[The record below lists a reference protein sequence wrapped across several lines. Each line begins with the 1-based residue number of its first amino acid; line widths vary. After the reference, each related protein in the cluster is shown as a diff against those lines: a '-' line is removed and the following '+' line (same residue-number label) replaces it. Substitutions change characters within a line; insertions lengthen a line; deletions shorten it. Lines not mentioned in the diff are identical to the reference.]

1 MSTILQLKEKDLK
14 SFKGYNNK
22 MQCVESEYW
31 VKKQQQAKDIWDA
44 TQDFNMDY
52 LLNKLGIMFNIGII
66 MTMNIRENFSLFES
80 TCGST

>member
-22 MQCVESEYW
+22 MQWVESEYW

-44 TQDFNMDY
+44 TQDFNMDH

-66 MTMNIRENFSLFES
+66 MTMNIWENFSLFQS
-80 TCGST
+80 TCRST